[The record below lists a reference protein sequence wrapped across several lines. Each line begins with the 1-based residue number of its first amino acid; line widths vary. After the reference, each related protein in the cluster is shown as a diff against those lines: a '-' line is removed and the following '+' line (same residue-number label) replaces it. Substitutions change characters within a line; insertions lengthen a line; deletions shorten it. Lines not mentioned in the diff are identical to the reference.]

1 MPVPPKVY
9 SPSEARARLYDL
21 LEDAATCHEPILIT
35 GKRSNAV
42 LIAEEDWRAVQ
53 ETRSI
58 YSPGRGCGNLFG
70 LAWILPLS
78 TAMRSWAGKLAGFL
92 RATSYAAAMYQ

>member
-21 LEDAATCHEPILIT
+21 LEDAANCHESIFIT
-35 GKRSNAV
+35 GKRSSAV

-53 ETRSI
+53 ETLYLLSG
-58 YSPGRGCGNLFG
+58 PGCGNLFG

-78 TAMRSWAGKLAGFL
+78 TAMRSWAGKLAGCL
-92 RATSYAAAMYQ
+92 RATSYAAAMRQ